1 MFTGII
7 EELGEVGRIQRLGR
21 NTLLE
26 VKADKA
32 SLDANIG
39 DSIAVNGTCLT
50 VVKRDNNILIFQI
63 MPQTLRATNLGGL
76 RIRERVNLERPLKVG
91 DRISGHFVY
100 GHIDCVGVIRRKRFI
115 EDNLCFEIA
124 IPPKFISMITLQGSV
139 AVDGISLTVQG
150 KSGNLFSAYI
160 IPHTLKNTT
169 LGFKHACDKVNI
181 EIDKLLSTQPNS
193 AILNKTNNGV

>member
-7 EELGEVGRIQRLGR
+7 EELVEVGRIQRIGR

-26 VKADKA
+26 LKVDKA

-50 VVKRDNNILIFQI
+50 IIKKRNNVLVFQI
-63 MPQTLRATNLGGL
+63 MPQTLRATNLGNL
-76 RIRERVNLERPLKVG
+76 RVKEKVNLERSLKVG

-100 GHIDCVGVIRRKRFI
+100 GHIDCIGIIRRKTFI
-115 EDNLCFEIA
+115 QDNLCFEIS
-124 IPPKFISMITLQGSV
+124 IPPKFISRVLPQGSI
-139 AVDGISLTVQG
+139 AVDGISLTVQN
-150 KSGNLFSAYI
+150 KIGNLFSVYI

-169 LGFKHACDKVNI
+169 LGFKRSSDKVNI
-181 EIDKLLSTQPNS
+181 ETDKLGTFFHPKHP
-193 AILNKTNNGV
+193 APF